1 MMMGLRFPSHVLTMA
16 VLLLSMEFATVQAQ
30 TLNDEFGLTL
40 GLPINSPSSSVVTVD
55 FIHSDAVTFD
65 TIKAFSGGCMS
76 AGGSEFLLDGSIGL
90 TSSQF
95 TPANAGART
104 STVTLTVTSAIT
116 VLPST
121 IYTAP
126 TASFC
131 LYATVSA
138 GGTQANII
146 EVPMT
151 LTLTPDG
158 TISEL
163 NVNGNVRTPESN
175 QIADVQ
181 VNFLPLQATLCGGA
195 PPTVTQGSQLSVCIV
210 NDYKAS
216 FTIQTI
222 DTFTFTAS
230 VGGAT
235 QLAVTGGS
243 AVSPFSDYA
252 CPSVGLTQTCTLNTF
267 LTAAFFDAIR
277 AVPATSATIT
287 GSGSAIMIPTLRRQ
301 LQEQGID
308 TPTEGT
314 IQLSFE
320 LSVPADTS
328 DAITISWIAATF
340 TTALGATAALMG

>member
-1 MMMGLRFPSHVLTMA
+1 MMMGLHFPSRVLTMA
-16 VLLLSMEFATVQAQ
+16 VLLLSMDYATGQANLDQ
-30 TLNDEFGLTL
+30 EFGLTL
-40 GLPINSPSSSVVTVD
+40 GSVVTSSSEVTVE
-55 FIHSDAVTFD
+55 FNHYDAVTFD
-65 TIKAFSGGCMS
+65 NIKAYSGGCKS
-76 AGGSEFLLDGSIGL
+76 AGGTEFALDGTTGL
-90 TSSQF
+90 TS
-95 TPANAGART
+95 TPSTTTGAGART
-104 STVTLTVTSAIT
+104 TTVTLTVDSDIT
-116 VLPST
+116 TQVF
-121 IYTAP
+121 YTAP
-126 TASFC
+126 IASFC
-131 LYATVSA
+131 LYATVSI
-138 GGTQANII
+138 GGTQANVI

-158 TISEL
+158 AISEL
-163 NVNGNVRTPESN
+163 SVNGDVRTPESN

-235 QLAVTGGS
+235 QNAVTGGS

-267 LTAAFFDAIR
+267 LSAAFFDAIR

-287 GSGSAIMIPTLRRQ
+287 GSGSAIMIPTPIRRQ
-301 LQEQGID
+301 LQEQGINA
-308 TPTEGT
+308 PTEGT

-328 DAITISWIAATF
+328 DAITISWVAATF